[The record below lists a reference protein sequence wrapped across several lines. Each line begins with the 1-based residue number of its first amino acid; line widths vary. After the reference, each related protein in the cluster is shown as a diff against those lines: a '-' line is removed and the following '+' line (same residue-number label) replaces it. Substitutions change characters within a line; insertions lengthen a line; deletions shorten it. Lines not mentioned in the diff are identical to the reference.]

1 MWDGPARSEAAHLE
15 RSRSGWVVLYGV
27 GTRRFYAMAARP
39 APEPVMVEAATAEDL
54 AERMGEAET
63 TLLLR
68 ATTPTAP
75 GDPGVS
81 GRPRRPGSRRRA
93 VRAAGSRPT
102 DRKETPRNPRRASDL
117 RRDGLHLPQGPPPD
131 PGRPHPTPGTA
142 EGGG

>member
-1 MWDGPARSEAAHLE
+1 MIGQPRTPGRHRAGRPYSLVHRRVWDGPARAEAEYLE
-15 RSRSGWVVLYGV
+15 RSYPGWVVLYGV
-27 GTRRFYAMAARP
+27 GTRRFCAMAAWP

-75 GDPGVS
+75 GDPDVS

-93 VRAAGSRPT
+93 VRAAGS
-102 DRKETPRNPRRASDL
+102 
-117 RRDGLHLPQGPPPD
+117 LPYPPE
-131 PGRPHPTPGTA
+131 GNTA
-142 EGGG
+142 